1 MLPFPSLPTL
11 FRNFG
16 QQPRSILRL
25 FDYSYDSPQRQQ
37 SGKERTRSRIEMAPR
52 EELLLILDLTST
64 VLRAGVGVADLIRGP
79 LLVRSTPLTSPL
91 SLSLRADIGISQLQE
106 LPTRLGRK
114 LNTKGTQVEDYL
126 VGHYLSEA
134 ERTGSNEHEV
144 VYPLQVD
151 PKVGFIVTDWVGLE
165 AIL

>member
-1 MLPFPSLPTL
+1 MLPFLL
-11 FRNFG
+11 FQHYFG
-16 QQPRSILRL
+16 TSGNNLVR
-25 FDYSYDSPQRQQ
+25 SYDSLTTRTTHLKDNNQAKR
-37 SGKERTRSRIEMAPR
+37 ERVQARMAPR

-91 SLSLRADIGISQLQE
+91 SLLRADLGILQLQE

-114 LNTKGTQVEDYL
+114 FNTKGTQVEDYL

-134 ERTGSNEHEV
+134 ERTGTNEHEV